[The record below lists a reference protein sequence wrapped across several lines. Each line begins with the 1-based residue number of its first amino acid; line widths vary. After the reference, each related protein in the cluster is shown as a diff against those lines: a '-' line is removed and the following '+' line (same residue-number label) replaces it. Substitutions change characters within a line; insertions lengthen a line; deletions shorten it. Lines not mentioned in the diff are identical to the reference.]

1 MAKAKATK
9 VPPIK
14 KVVVTSGITNLT
26 PDEKVAYQRT
36 TANTCKGSAAFTA
49 SAPCQA
55 SMTTWA
61 TAANNLELNQQQ
73 KEALLVQLAALEQAE
88 ATCLF
93 AYDEAADNFAASVR
107 TAAAGNAAIVTGM
120 GLGTR
125 ADPVRKPDPFTPTG
139 LTISMLKGKKV
150 PKLEWAD
157 MSGAVLYT
165 AQMTTTPAVDASW
178 VVIYGSGKSRLPVL
192 VPGQTYSFRV
202 AAVGKDGKQSAWS
215 ATVQF
220 TA

>member
-14 KVVVTSGITNLT
+14 KIVVTPGIADLD
-26 PDEKVAYQRT
+26 PGEKVTHQRT
-36 TANTCKGSAAFTA
+36 TANTCKGNSVFNGSPA
-49 SAPCQA
+49 CQA
-55 SMTTWA
+55 SMAIWA
-61 TAANNLELNQQQ
+61 TTANNLEQNQQE
-73 KEALLVQLAALEQAE
+73 KEALLVQVAAIEVAE
-88 ATCLF
+88 VTCLF
-93 AYDEAADNFAASVR
+93 AYDEAADNFAATVR
-107 TAAAGNAAIVTGM
+107 TTAAGNASIVTGM

-125 ADPVRKPDPFTPTG
+125 ADPVRKADPFTPTG

-150 PKLEWAD
+150 PKLAWD
-157 MSGAVLYT
+157 DTSGAVLYT

-202 AAVGKDGKQSAWS
+202 AAVGKDGKQSTWS

>member
-14 KVVVTSGITNLT
+14 KVVVTAGITDLA
-26 PDEKVAYQRT
+26 PDEKVAHQRT
-36 TANTCKGSAAFTA
+36 TANTCKGSAAFNG
-49 SAPCQA
+49 SLPCQA
-55 SMTTWA
+55 SMATWA

-73 KEALLVQLAALEQAE
+73 KEALLVQLATVMQGEV
-88 ATCLF
+88 TCLF

-107 TAAAGNAAIVTGM
+107 TAAAGNASIVTGM
-120 GLGTR
+120 GMGTR
-125 ADPVRKPDPFTPTG
+125 ADPVRKADPFTPTG

-150 PKLEWAD
+150 PKLEWDA
-157 MSGAVLYT
+157 MAGAVLYL
-165 AQMTTTPAVDASW
+165 AQMTTTPTVDASW
-178 VVIYGSGKSRLPVL
+178 AVIYGSGKSRLPVL
-192 VPGQTYSFRV
+192 VPGQTYSFRA